1 MECDSYANTKVDDSI
16 SADSHEVSSGHR
28 RPTADARTR
37 AHRQVPS
44 LELVVTTRWSLRSL
58 VTVGAPSCTR
68 VLGAI
73 SSAMSCAR
81 CPAQLSIKIVGSRE
95 GKHCAWLVGEDSDV
109 PVGSGEVIVE
119 QEVPDVELAS

>member
-1 MECDSYANTKVDDSI
+1 MECVSYASRNIDDSM

-44 LELVVTTRWSLRSL
+44 LKLVVTTRWSLRSL

-68 VLGAI
+68 ALGPT

-81 CPAQLSIKIVGSRE
+81 CPAQVSIRVNGSE
-95 GKHCAWLVGEDSDV
+95 KGEALRV
-109 PVGSGEVIVE
+109 ARGR
-119 QEVPDVELAS
+119 